1 MSPMFSER
9 LSFGGASLH
18 LYGETPWQL
27 SPLCAPFRTDAETP
41 AHEIHVRLADDM
53 PTPPGT
59 AASSFRTYRWRIGA
73 QRHML
78 QDYVFGFT
86 YAVTEGSFTELTVS
100 SRYAENLRTQLLLEG
115 VDLFDILA
123 EHGML
128 VLHSSYVLRAEGDAI
143 LFSGVSGAGKSTQA
157 ELWREYA
164 AARVINGDR
173 TLIDVS
179 RGMAHGIFYSGTSG
193 ICENHSAPI
202 RAVVLPE
209 QAGENSVTAA
219 GHREAFMRLINQ
231 CAYYP
236 WDADSASEMTELVA
250 RLVGRVPVYRL
261 RCRKDEGAVRALE
274 NELRRE

>member
-1 MSPMFSER
+1 MFSER
-9 LSFGGASLH
+9 LSFGGAALH

-53 PTPPGT
+53 PTTPDT
-59 AASSFRTYRWRIGA
+59 ASSSFRTYRWRTGA

-78 QDYVFGFT
+78 QDYGVGFT

-123 EHGML
+123 ERGML

-143 LFSGVSGAGKSTQA
+143 LFSGASGIGKSTQA
-157 ELWREYA
+157 ELWREFA

-173 TLIDVS
+173 SLVDVD

-202 RAVVLPE
+202 RAIVLPE
-209 QAGENSVTAA
+209 QRAENRVFVPA
-219 GHREAFMRLINQ
+219 HREAFMRLLNQ
-231 CAYYP
+231 CSYYP
-236 WDADSASEMTELVA
+236 WDAESAALMTELVA
-250 RLVGRVPVYRL
+250 WLVGRVPIYRL
-261 RCRKDEGAVRALE
+261 DCRKDEGAVRALE

>member
-1 MSPMFSER
+1 
-9 LSFGGASLH
+9 
-18 LYGETPWQL
+18 
-27 SPLCAPFRTDAETP
+27 
-41 AHEIHVRLADDM
+41 M
-53 PTPPGT
+53 PTMPDT
-59 AASSFRTYRWRIGA
+59 VSSSFRTYRWRTGA
-73 QRHML
+73 QRHTL
-78 QDYVFGFT
+78 QDYGVGFT
-86 YAVTEGSFTELTVS
+86 YAVTEGGFTELTVS

-123 EHGML
+123 ERGML

-143 LFSGVSGAGKSTQA
+143 LFSGASGIGKSTQA
-157 ELWREYA
+157 ELWREFA

-173 TLIDVS
+173 SLVDVD

-202 RAVVLPE
+202 RAIVLPE
-209 QAGENSVTAA
+209 QAGENSGTAA

>member
-1 MSPMFSER
+1 MFSER
-9 LSFGGASLH
+9 LSFGGAALH
-18 LYGETPWQL
+18 LYGETPWQQ

-53 PTPPGT
+53 PTTPDT
-59 AASSFRTYRWRIGA
+59 AASSFRTYRWRTGS

-78 QDYVFGFT
+78 QDYGVGFT

-100 SRYAENLRTQLLLEG
+100 ARYAENLRTQLLLEG

-123 EHGML
+123 ERGML

-143 LFSGVSGAGKSTQA
+143 LFSGASGIGKSTQA
-157 ELWREYA
+157 ELWREFA

-173 TLIDVS
+173 SLVDVD

-202 RAVVLPE
+202 RAIVLPE

-231 CAYYP
+231 CSYYP
-236 WDADSASEMTELVA
+236 WDAESAALMTELVA
-250 RLVGRVPVYRL
+250 RLVGRVPIYRL
-261 RCRKDEGAVRALE
+261 DCRKDEGAVRALE

>member
-1 MSPMFSER
+1 MFSER
-9 LSFGGASLH
+9 LSFGGAALH

-27 SPLCAPFRTDAETP
+27 SPLCAPFRTDVETP

-53 PTPPGT
+53 PTTPDT
-59 AASSFRTYRWRIGA
+59 ASSNFRTYRWRTGA
-73 QRHML
+73 QRHTL
-78 QDYVFGFT
+78 QDYGVGFT

-123 EHGML
+123 ERGML

-143 LFSGVSGAGKSTQA
+143 LFSGASGIGKSTQA
-157 ELWREYA
+157 ELWREFA

-173 TLIDVS
+173 SLVDVD

-193 ICENHSAPI
+193 ICENHSAQI
-202 RAVVLPE
+202 RAIVLPE
-209 QAGENSVTAA
+209 QRAENRVFVPA
-219 GHREAFMRLINQ
+219 HREAFMRLLNQ
-231 CAYYP
+231 CSYYP
-236 WDADSASEMTELVA
+236 WDAESAALMTELVA
-250 RLVGRVPVYRL
+250 RLVGRVPIYRL
-261 RCRKDEGAVRALE
+261 DCRKDEGAVRALE

>member
-1 MSPMFSER
+1 MFSER
-9 LSFGGASLH
+9 LSFGGAALH

-53 PTPPGT
+53 PTTPDT
-59 AASSFRTYRWRIGA
+59 ASSSFRTYRWRTGSH
-73 QRHML
+73 RHTL
-78 QDYVFGFT
+78 QDYGVGFT

-123 EHGML
+123 ERGML

-143 LFSGVSGAGKSTQA
+143 LFSGASGIGKSTQA
-157 ELWREYA
+157 ELWREFA

-173 TLIDVS
+173 SLVDVD

-202 RAVVLPE
+202 RAIVLPE
-209 QAGENSVTAA
+209 QRAENRVFVP
-219 GHREAFMRLINQ
+219 GHRETFMRLLNQ
-231 CAYYP
+231 CSYYP
-236 WDADSASEMTELVA
+236 WDAESAALMTELVA
-250 RLVGRVPVYRL
+250 RLVGRVPIYRL
-261 RCRKDEGAVRALE
+261 DCRKDEGAVRALE

>member
-9 LSFGGASLH
+9 LSFGGLGLRIS
-18 LYGETPWQL
+18 GETPWQL

-59 AASSFRTYRWRIGA
+59 AASSFRIYRWRTGA
-73 QRHML
+73 QRHTL
-78 QDYVFGFT
+78 QDYGVGFT

-123 EHGML
+123 ERGML

-173 TLIDVS
+173 SLIDVS

-202 RAVVLPE
+202 SAIVLPE

-261 RCRKDEGAVRALE
+261 RCRKDEGAVRVLE

>member
-1 MSPMFSER
+1 MFSER
-9 LSFGGASLH
+9 LSFGGAALH

-53 PTPPGT
+53 PTTPDT
-59 AASSFRTYRWRIGA
+59 ASSSFRTYRWRTGA

-78 QDYVFGFT
+78 QDYGVGFT
-86 YAVTEGSFTELTVS
+86 YAVTEGGFTELTVS

-123 EHGML
+123 ARGML

-143 LFSGVSGAGKSTQA
+143 LFSGASGIGKSTQA
-157 ELWREYA
+157 ELWREFA

-173 TLIDVS
+173 SLVDVDC
-179 RGMAHGIFYSGTSG
+179 GMAHGIFYSGTSG

-202 RAVVLPE
+202 RAIVLPE
-209 QAGENSVTAA
+209 QRAENRVFVPAN
-219 GHREAFMRLINQ
+219 REAFMRLLNQ
-231 CAYYP
+231 CSYYP
-236 WDADSASEMTELVA
+236 WDAESAALMTELVA
-250 RLVGRVPVYRL
+250 RLVGRVPIYRL
-261 RCRKDEGAVRALE
+261 DCRKDEGAVRALE

>member
-1 MSPMFSER
+1 MFSER
-9 LSFGGASLH
+9 LSFGGVALH

-27 SPLCAPFRTDAETP
+27 SPACAPFRTEAAP
-41 AHEIHVRLADDM
+41 AAHEIHLRLSDTM

-59 AASSFRTYRWRIGA
+59 AASSFRTYRWRTGS
-73 QRHML
+73 QRHTL

-86 YAVTEGSFTELTVS
+86 YAVTEGSFTELTIS
-100 SRYAENLRTQLLLEG
+100 SRYAENLRTQLLLEA

-123 EHGML
+123 ERGML

-143 LFSGVSGAGKSTQA
+143 LFSGASGIGKSTQA
-157 ELWREYA
+157 ELWREFA

-173 TLIDVS
+173 SLVDVD

-202 RAVVLPE
+202 SAIVLPE

-231 CAYYP
+231 CSYYP
-236 WDADSASEMTELVA
+236 WDAESAALMTELVA

>member
-1 MSPMFSER
+1 MFSER
-9 LSFGGASLH
+9 LSFGGAALH

-53 PTPPGT
+53 PTTPDT
-59 AASSFRTYRWRIGA
+59 ASSSFRTYRWRTGA

-78 QDYVFGFT
+78 QDYGVGFT
-86 YAVTEGSFTELTVS
+86 YAVTEGGFTELTVS

-123 EHGML
+123 ARGML

-143 LFSGVSGAGKSTQA
+143 LFSGASGIGKSTQA
-157 ELWREYA
+157 ELWREFA

-173 TLIDVS
+173 SLVDVDC
-179 RGMAHGIFYSGTSG
+179 GMAHGIFYSGTSG

-202 RAVVLPE
+202 RAIVLPE
-209 QAGENSVTAA
+209 QRAENRVFVPAN
-219 GHREAFMRLINQ
+219 REAFMRLLNQ
-231 CAYYP
+231 CSYYP
-236 WDADSASEMTELVA
+236 WDAESAALMTELVA
-250 RLVGRVPVYRL
+250 RLVGRVPIYRL
-261 RCRKDEGAVRALE
+261 DCRKDEGAVHALE

>member
-1 MSPMFSER
+1 MFSER

-53 PTPPGT
+53 PTTPDT
-59 AASSFRTYRWRIGA
+59 ASSNFRTYRWRTGA
-73 QRHML
+73 QRHTL
-78 QDYVFGFT
+78 QDYGVGFT

-123 EHGML
+123 ERGML

-143 LFSGVSGAGKSTQA
+143 LFSGASGIGKSTQA
-157 ELWREYA
+157 ELWREFA

-173 TLIDVS
+173 SLVDVD

-202 RAVVLPE
+202 RAIVLPE
-209 QAGENSVTAA
+209 QRAENRVFVP
-219 GHREAFMRLINQ
+219 GHREAFMRLLNQ
-231 CAYYP
+231 CSYYP
-236 WDADSASEMTELVA
+236 WDAESAALMTELVA
-250 RLVGRVPVYRL
+250 RLIGRVPVYRL
-261 RCRKDEGAVRALE
+261 DCRKDEGAVRALE

>member
-1 MSPMFSER
+1 MFSER
-9 LSFGGASLH
+9 LSFGGAALH

-27 SPLCAPFRTDAETP
+27 SPMCAPFRTDAETP

-53 PTPPGT
+53 PTTPDT
-59 AASSFRTYRWRIGA
+59 AVSSFRTYRWRTGA

-78 QDYVFGFT
+78 QDYGVGFT
-86 YAVTEGSFTELTVS
+86 YAVTEGGFTELTVS

-123 EHGML
+123 ERGML

-143 LFSGVSGAGKSTQA
+143 LFSGASGIGKSTQA
-157 ELWREYA
+157 ELWREFA

-173 TLIDVS
+173 SLVDVD

-202 RAVVLPE
+202 RAIVLPE
-209 QAGENSVTAA
+209 QRAENRVFVPA
-219 GHREAFMRLINQ
+219 HREAFMRLLNQ
-231 CAYYP
+231 CSYYP
-236 WDADSASEMTELVA
+236 WDAESAALMTELVA
-250 RLVGRVPVYRL
+250 RLVGRVPIYRL
-261 RCRKDEGAVRALE
+261 DCRKDEGAVRALE